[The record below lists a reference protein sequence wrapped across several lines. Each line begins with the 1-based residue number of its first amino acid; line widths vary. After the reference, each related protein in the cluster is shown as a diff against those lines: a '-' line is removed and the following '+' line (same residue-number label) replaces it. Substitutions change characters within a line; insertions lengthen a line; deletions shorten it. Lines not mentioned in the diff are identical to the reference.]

1 MVLVETNVLV
11 DVLERDPQ
19 WWKWS
24 IGQMQTLSAIHQLTI
39 NAVIYAELAATH
51 TSAAILDQ
59 KIATMNLAFEEIP
72 RAAAF
77 LAGKAFVLYR
87 RRGGGKSGVLS
98 DFFIGAHAA
107 VFGYSILTRDPSKY
121 ATYFPTVPLIAPRT
135 AAPSIC

>member
-1 MVLVETNVLV
+1 MVLVDTNVLV

-24 IGQMQTLSAIHQLTI
+24 LGQMQTLSVAHLLAI

-51 TSAAILDQ
+51 TSSADLDQ
-59 KIATMNLAFEEIP
+59 KIATMNLMFEEIP

-87 RRGGGKSGVLS
+87 RRAGGKTGVLS

-107 VFGYSILTRDPSKY
+107 VLGCPILTRDTGKY
-121 ATYFPTVPLIAPRT
+121 SSYFPTVPLIAP
-135 AAPSIC
+135 

>member
-1 MVLVETNVLV
+1 MVLVDTNVLV

-24 IGQMQTLSAIHQLTI
+24 LGQMQTLSAAHQLAI
-39 NAVIYAELAATH
+39 NAVIYAELAPTH

-59 KIATMNLAFEEIP
+59 KIATMNLLFEEIP
-72 RAAAF
+72 RPAAF

-87 RRGGGKSGVLS
+87 RRGGGKTGVLS

-107 VFGYSILTRDPSKY
+107 VLGCAILTRDSSKY
-121 ATYFPTVPLIAPRT
+121 AAYFPNVRLISP
-135 AAPSIC
+135 

>member
-1 MVLVETNVLV
+1 MVIVDTNVLV

-24 IGQMQTLSAIHQLTI
+24 IGQMQTLSASQKLTI

-51 TSAAILDQ
+51 NSSSILDR
-59 KIATMNLAFEEIP
+59 KIATMGLNFEDIP

-87 RRGGGKSGVLS
+87 RRAGKKTGVLS

-107 VFGYSILTRDPSKY
+107 VLGCPILTRDTRKY
-121 ATYFPTVPLIAPRT
+121 ATYFPTVQLIAP
-135 AAPSIC
+135 